1 MTMKIQKEKNKFI
14 IEEALPL
21 QQFKAL
27 TDMFLVN
34 DFPWFFGEVVRS
46 EDTDPKNKNY
56 NFHFSHTFHNFSQV
70 ATDTEKWNIIKY
82 AVVDFLNPLSFI
94 RIKSNLLLRTSTP
107 IVHGFHVDTICP
119 SCLTAIIYLN
129 DNNGFTLFE
138 DGTKIQSKANRM
150 AIFPSFLKHSGSTC
164 TDITRRIVLNIN
176 YIPFANDR
184 FAEVLNKKEK
194 I

>member
-1 MTMKIQKEKNKFI
+1 MKIEKENNKFMV
-14 IEEALPL
+14 EDALPP

-27 TDMFLVN
+27 FDMFFVN
-34 DFPWFFGEVVRS
+34 DFPWFFGDVVRP
-46 EDTDPKNKNY
+46 EDVDPKYKDY

-70 ATDTEKWNIIKY
+70 ATHIEKWNTIKY
-82 AVVDFLNPLSFI
+82 AVMDFLNPLSFI

-107 IVHGFHVDTICP
+107 IVHGYHVDTICP

-129 DNNGFTLFE
+129 NNDGFTLFE
-138 DGTKIQSKANRM
+138 DGTRVQSKANRM
-150 AIFPSFLKHSGSTC
+150 VIFPSFLKHSGSTC
-164 TDITRRIVLNIN
+164 TNTNRRVVLNIN

-184 FAEVLNKKEK
+184 FAEVLNKEK